1 MGGQSCSIQ
10 RSQALGDA
18 AATLEVEISQSTASE
33 LEVKEVKMEKV
44 LGIRRA
50 DVTTVRIFASI
61 KAVVV
66 AIVVAASL
74 GVLGVGGDQ
83 SA

>member
-1 MGGQSCSIQ
+1 M
-10 RSQALGDA
+10 RA
-18 AATLEVEISQSTASE
+18 STASE
-33 LEVKEVKMEKV
+33 LEVKEVNMEKV
-44 LGIRRA
+44 PGIRSA

-66 AIVVAASL
+66 AIVVAAAL
-74 GVLGVGGDQ
+74 GVFGVGGAR

>member
-10 RSQALGDA
+10 RFQALGDA

-33 LEVKEVKMEKV
+33 LEVKEVNMKTV
-44 LGIRRA
+44 LGIRSA
-50 DVTTVRIFASI
+50 DVTTVRVFASI

-66 AIVVAASL
+66 AIIAAVSL
-74 GVLGVGGDQ
+74 GGSGT
-83 SA
+83 STSKA

>member
-1 MGGQSCSIQ
+1 MDGQSCSIQ
-10 RSQALGDA
+10 RFQALGSA
-18 AATLEVEISQSTASE
+18 AATIEMEISQSTASD

-44 LGIRRA
+44 LGIRSA

-66 AIVVAASL
+66 AASP

>member
-1 MGGQSCSIQ
+1 
-10 RSQALGDA
+10 
-18 AATLEVEISQSTASE
+18 
-33 LEVKEVKMEKV
+33 MEKV
-44 LGIRRA
+44 PGIRSA

-66 AIVVAASL
+66 AIVVAAAL
-74 GVLGVGGDQ
+74 GVFGVGGAR